1 VTGYTGAAYYHS
13 SLSAHLRRSTS
24 LTPIMMSGDNPNYQL
39 ISALRYDKE
48 ALISAEWN
56 TSRNAGKQSP
66 YFLLPWTVD
75 RLMTAANVHSW
86 SIPTGLTSA
95 WLESRCDAS
104 LQDKDLGKPYK
115 VPRENIRSFIP
126 KLTTLQMR
134 IVLSYL
140 GTISVESTP
149 IQKLTNPED
158 LFAASTLNPNSA
170 LVTSEPLVAMH
181 LDTAPTSPSIFTST
195 KTTRRE
201 AYDLARVRVGI
212 PAAGV
217 EPGTPKDVVLY
228 RPDGQV
234 METSNRNIAFW
245 REGRWVTPPLQVGC
259 LPGVARRVLVE
270 EGKIVEGETLITDL
284 KVGDIL
290 LLFNAVEGARLGKI
304 CPSNGQ
310 A

>member
-1 VTGYTGAAYYHS
+1 
-13 SLSAHLRRSTS
+13 
-24 LTPIMMSGDNPNYQL
+24 MMSGDDPNYQL

-48 ALISAEWN
+48 LIPAGWN
-56 TSRNAGKQSP
+56 TSRNGGKQSP

-75 RLMTAANVHSW
+75 RLMAAANVHSW
-86 SIPTGLTSA
+86 TIPTGLTPA

-104 LQDKDLGKPYK
+104 LKDKDLNKPYK
-115 VPRENIRSFIP
+115 
-126 KLTTLQMR
+126 MR
-134 IVLSYL
+134 IVLSRL

-149 IQKLTNPED
+149 IQKSTNPED
-158 LFAASTLNPNSA
+158 LFVPVTLNPNSA
-170 LVTSEPLVAMH
+170 LVASEPLVAMH
-181 LDTAPTSPSIFTST
+181 LDTVPTSPSIFTST

-201 AYDLARVRVGI
+201 TYDLARVRVGI

-217 EPGTPKDVVLY
+217 EPGTPKDVILY
-228 RPDGQV
+228 RSDGQV

-259 LPGVARRVLVE
+259 LPGIARRLLVE

-284 KVGDIL
+284 NVGDTV